1 MDPEEGES
9 GEPQGKGAEGGEPLG
24 ADSGHVGA
32 SGGQDT
38 GGAQSSTDTEDLYTD
53 TKDEIIKG
61 SPAPS
66 PADGALA
73 GLRRYGR
80 WRVLTYCLICTGLN
94 LPGTWHMLSIV
105 FLGMALLGIVS
116 G

>member
-1 MDPEEGES
+1 MDVEGGEG

-24 ADSGHVGA
+24 ADSGQVGA
-32 SGGQDT
+32 SGGEDT
-38 GGAQSSTDTEDLYTD
+38 GQGQSSTDSD

-61 SPAPS
+61 SPSPS
-66 PADGALA
+66 PADEALA